1 MRPNLTQY
9 IKKCDMQMLLKFL
22 ELIREE
28 IKKRG
33 KRQ

>member
-9 IKKCDMQMLLKFL
+9 IKKCDMQMLLKLL
-22 ELIREE
+22 ELIQEE

-33 KRQ
+33 KKQ